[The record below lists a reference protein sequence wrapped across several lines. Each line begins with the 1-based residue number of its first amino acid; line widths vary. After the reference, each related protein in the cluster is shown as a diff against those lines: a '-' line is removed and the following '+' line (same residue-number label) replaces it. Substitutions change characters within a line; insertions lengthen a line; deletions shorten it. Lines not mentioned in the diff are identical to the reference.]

1 MTIKDYIAAYNK
13 TFGYVE
19 EKYGVEALR
28 DLFSTLSR
36 EYCTHL
42 DAYLREEGVRGCMS
56 YWGGDSGTLSRARI
70 DFEAYMEGDVFH
82 GRIRSCTSVNDVR
95 SRGQEPHHGALTYCD
110 HCSALYGEVAKKYGI
125 ELKFEPEYNE
135 DGTCCGNCTWYA
147 KKVEED

>member
-56 YWGGDSGTLSRARI
+56 YWGGKGLILRHIWRAMS
-70 DFEAYMEGDVFH
+70 FMGESAA
-82 GRIRSCTSVNDVR
+82 
-95 SRGQEPHHGALTYCD
+95 ALR
-110 HCSALYGEVAKKYGI
+110 
-125 ELKFEPEYNE
+125 
-135 DGTCCGNCTWYA
+135 
-147 KKVEED
+147 